1 MTTGKSGGQSPD
13 ESSGK
18 SAGNDHVAPPPL
30 HGDEAER
37 DIEGSRAPLIEHLIE
52 LRQRLIRAL
61 IGLLVAFVVCFYFAE
76 DIYAFLTRP
85 LADAMGGDPGRR
97 MIYTGLHE
105 AFFTYLKVSLFA
117 AFLLAFPLIAN
128 QVWKFVAPGLYRN
141 EKRAFLPFLIATPVL
156 FMMGAALVYYF
167 VFPMAWQFFL
177 SFETAPGDGVLPI
190 QLEAKVNEYLSL
202 VMLLMFA
209 FGLSFQLPV
218 LLLLLARAGM
228 VTADWLAGRRKY
240 AIVTVFV
247 MAAVLTPPDP
257 FTQIGL
263 GLSIMAL
270 YEVSIWL
277 IRLGERKRRA
287 RAEARDS

>member
-1 MTTGKSGGQSPD
+1 MT
-13 ESSGK
+13 
-18 SAGNDHVAPPPL
+18 AGEDHVTPPPL
-30 HGDEAER
+30 HDDGTER
-37 DIEGSRAPLIEHLIE
+37 DLDGSRAPLIEHLIE
-52 LRQRLIRAL
+52 LRQRLVRAL
-61 IGLLVAFVVCFYFAE
+61 LALLVAFLVCFYFAE
-76 DIYAFLTRP
+76 EIYAFLTRP
-85 LADAMGGDPGRR
+85 LADAMGQDPGRR

-128 QVWKFVAPGLYRN
+128 QIWKFVAPGLYRK
-141 EKRAFLPFLIATPVL
+141 ERRAFLPFLIATPVL
-156 FMMGAALVYYF
+156 FLSGAALVYYF
-167 VFPMAWQFFL
+167 VFPMAWDFFL
-177 SFETAPGDGVLPI
+177 SFETVPGEGALPI

-228 VTADWLAGRRKY
+228 VTADWLAARRKY
-240 AIVTVFV
+240 AIVAVF
-247 MAAVLTPPDP
+247 AAAAILTPPDP

-277 IRLGERKRRA
+277 IRLSERKRRA
-287 RAEARDS
+287 RAAAGDS